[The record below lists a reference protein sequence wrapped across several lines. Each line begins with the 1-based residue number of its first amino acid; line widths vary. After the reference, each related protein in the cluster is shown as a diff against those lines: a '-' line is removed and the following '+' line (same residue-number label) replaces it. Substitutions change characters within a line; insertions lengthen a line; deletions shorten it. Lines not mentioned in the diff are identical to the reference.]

1 MVKVV
6 IFLSYVCLT
15 TNLKDTMKKI
25 TFKIVI
31 KYKMTL
37 MNLIDVYNPHKWFY
51 ITLRAVEKH

>member
-37 MNLIDVYNPHKWFY
+37 MNLIDVYNPHK
-51 ITLRAVEKH
+51 